1 MSSFIRI
8 AAVAG
13 LFALTGVA
21 AFAQT
26 DLKADVPFAFET
38 PGNGHM
44 PAGKYLITQ
53 VSASSPT
60 PMYRF
65 LSLNTGE
72 SVIAL
77 STQQVHRTSDL
88 RAVLTFRCA
97 ADTCA
102 ISGIYPGGSQVGHG
116 IRVRVKPTVP
126 ATEVA
131 EIRIPLGE

>member
-44 PAGKYLITQ
+44 PAGKYLITK
-53 VSASSPT
+53 VSGSSPA
-60 PMYRF
+60 PMYRL
-65 LSLNTGE
+65 LSMNTGE

-77 STQQVHRTSDL
+77 STQQIHRANDL

-97 ADTCA
+97 DTCA
-102 ISGIYPGGSQVGHG
+102 ISGVYPGGSQVGYG
-116 IRVRVKPTVP
+116 IRVRVKPSVP